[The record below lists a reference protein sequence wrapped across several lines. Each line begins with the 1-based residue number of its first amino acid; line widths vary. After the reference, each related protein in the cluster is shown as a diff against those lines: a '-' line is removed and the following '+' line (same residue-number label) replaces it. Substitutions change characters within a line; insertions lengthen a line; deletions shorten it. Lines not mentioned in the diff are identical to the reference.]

1 MARLRFKRSSGLSAR
16 QRGDYSYLLH
26 TVGSE
31 CLGMIMTVE
40 QYDLGEGNSTTV
52 RSSTVQLS
60 QGLRDWGC
68 LWVALQTFVTLVS
81 SLIESSESF
90 VAISRSQHTLNLDQ
104 RGRLVA
110 QRREARTEAS
120 GGGSGESVS

>member
-1 MARLRFKRSSGLSAR
+1 
-16 QRGDYSYLLH
+16 
-26 TVGSE
+26 
-31 CLGMIMTVE
+31 MIMTVE